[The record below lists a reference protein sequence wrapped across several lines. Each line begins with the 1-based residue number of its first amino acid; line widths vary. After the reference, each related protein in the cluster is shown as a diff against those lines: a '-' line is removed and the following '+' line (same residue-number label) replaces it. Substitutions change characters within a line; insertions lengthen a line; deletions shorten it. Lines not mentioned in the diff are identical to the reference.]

1 MKKLVIMSLGG
12 SIIIPEDVDK
22 EFLLKFKK
30 LILRNTNKCKFI
42 IVCGGGSL
50 ARKYIAALKDK
61 PNIIRGVAGI
71 SATRTNAKFMSL
83 FFDQDP
89 EKEVPRKFNEVRELI
104 KKQDIVFCGGLEL
117 KPHQTTDTNAADL
130 AAAFKVPFINL
141 TNVLGLYDK
150 NPRKNKSAKFISR
163 ISWKE
168 FHKMANSIKFEPGQH
183 FVLDQE
189 ASEIILKNKITTYIL
204 GKNAKNL
211 ENYLNGKS
219 FKGTVIEG

>member
-1 MKKLVIMSLGG
+1 MKKLVVISLGG
-12 SIIIPEDVDK
+12 SIIIPDDVDK
-22 EFLLKFKK
+22 EFLEKFKK
-30 LILRNTNKCKFI
+30 IVLKNTNKCKFI

-61 PNIIRGVAGI
+61 PQIIQGIAGI
-71 SATRTNAKFMSL
+71 SATRNNAKFMSL
-83 FFDQDP
+83 FFGQDP
-89 EKEVPRKFNEVRELI
+89 EKEIPKKFNEVKELI
-104 KKQDIVFCGGLEL
+104 KKQDVVFCGGLEL

-130 AAAFKVPFINL
+130 AIAFKVPFINL
-141 TNVLGLYDK
+141 TNVQGLYDK
-150 NPRKNKSAKFISR
+150 NPRKNKDAKFIPQ

-168 FHKMANSIKFEPGQH
+168 FHKIANSIKFKPGQH

-189 ASEIILKNKITTYIL
+189 ASEIIMKHKITTYIL

-211 ENYLNGKS
+211 ENFLKRKS